1 MPVLRQ
7 AGCWG
12 LDFSNCLK
20 KSRNSTYSTKFHLRC
35 TSLYLE
41 AKNSADLKLRQN
53 VSSRPVSRVD
63 SGPFFPNFAKLAPVL
78 PYGKLIPVRMSTARQ
93 IKTEQRVSGQQKGL
107 VGELQALVKDL
118 ERAEKTVNSLKS
130 ELGSVAERHAN
141 RTTTQHEIAYLEDI
155 LACFRKKLVWEK
167 QIASLQKRTPELM
180 QRVEA
185 LVNHPQSNPDQE
197 TQDALMTSIKEVQA
211 AMNRLNE
218 SKL

>member
-1 MPVLRQ
+1 
-7 AGCWG
+7 
-12 LDFSNCLK
+12 
-20 KSRNSTYSTKFHLRC
+20 
-35 TSLYLE
+35 
-41 AKNSADLKLRQN
+41 
-53 VSSRPVSRVD
+53 
-63 SGPFFPNFAKLAPVL
+63 
-78 PYGKLIPVRMSTARQ
+78 MSTARQ

-197 TQDALMTSIKEVQA
+197 TQDALMKSVLEVQA
-211 AMNRLNE
+211 SVKRLNE